1 MRENG
6 LMVRDA
12 RTGDFLVRVKVLA
25 ISDLQNNETMFDYC
39 IIATKSYDT
48 EWSAKMMD
56 RHVKPDGAFISI
68 QNGINDYRL
77 AESVEGGASRCIGCV
92 TTVGNGCLK
101 PGEVIRWDTADHAF
115 KFGEHDNTVTS
126 RCLELTA
133 LFNLPGA
140 VTGGAE
146 VTENLWG
153 ARWSKLATNCF
164 INVVSAAR
172 ASYLPTY
179 ESAPA
184 LLLVCKQP
192 TAPIQ
197 RFEDGAA
204 AGLTERRKNHTLLRC
219 VSLRMDADGRTEW
232 LQDGAGPHAA
242 QCDST
247 GDVHGSGVLPGG
259 KGPRRRD

>member
-92 TTVGNGCLK
+92 TT
-101 PGEVIRWDTADHAF
+101 
-115 KFGEHDNTVTS
+115 
-126 RCLELTA
+126 
-133 LFNLPGA
+133 
-140 VTGGAE
+140 GAE
-146 VTENLWG
+146 RGVAVGCEVRFSRFDEG
-153 ARWSKLATNCF
+153 HAPCGQ
-164 INVVSAAR
+164 VVQA
-172 ASYLPTY
+172 
-179 ESAPA
+179 
-184 LLLVCKQP
+184 
-192 TAPIQ
+192 Q
-197 RFEDGAA
+197 RG
-204 AGLTERRKNHTLLRC
+204 
-219 VSLRMDADGRTEW
+219 V
-232 LQDGAGPHAA
+232 
-242 QCDST
+242 
-247 GDVHGSGVLPGG
+247 GS
-259 KGPRRRD
+259 

>member
-1 MRENG
+1 MDEVRENG

-172 ASYLPTY
+172 ASYLPTNLPLPSSLFANSQQRRS
-179 ESAPA
+179 SALRTV
-184 LLLVCKQP
+184 LLLGSLKGERITELQSHP
-192 TAPIQ
+192 AAL
-197 RFEDGAA
+197 RFI
-204 AGLTERRKNHTLLRC
+204 
-219 VSLRMDADGRTEW
+219 ADG
-232 LQDGAGPHAA
+232 
-242 QCDST
+242 C
-247 GDVHGSGVLPGG
+247 
-259 KGPRRRD
+259 RRLD